1 MVQAT
6 VMNKYITL
14 SKITAAIFVVYL
26 RLFPPDITSTFRE
39 PEDEAFADT
48 SLFTGSFT
56 ERKERKKKNQPKQ
69 YGITLW

>member
-1 MVQAT
+1 MEQAT

-26 RLFPPDITSTFRE
+26 SVPAITLNFRG
-39 PEDEAFADT
+39 PEDKAFADT
-48 SLFTGSFT
+48 SLFTGYLT
-56 ERKERKKKNQPKQ
+56 VRKERKKKNQPKQ

>member
-26 RLFPPDITSTFRE
+26 TISPPDLTSIVRE
-39 PEDEAFADT
+39 PEDKAFADA
-48 SLFTGSFT
+48 SLFTGYLT
-56 ERKERKKKNQPKQ
+56 VRKERKKQNQPKQ